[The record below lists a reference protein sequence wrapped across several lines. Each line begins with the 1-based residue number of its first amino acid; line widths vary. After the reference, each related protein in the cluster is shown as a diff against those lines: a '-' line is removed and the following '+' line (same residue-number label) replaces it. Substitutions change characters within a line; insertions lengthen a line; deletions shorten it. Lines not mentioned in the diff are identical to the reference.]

1 MSLVK
6 SKDKRTGITYVYESE
21 SYWDKEKQ
29 QPRAKRKLIGR
40 IDESTGEIVP
50 TDGRGRKR
58 KDQSSKKDAVTTLAA
73 RASLDAERS
82 LQEKDMLIEQ
92 LRSENL
98 SLKKDMQRL
107 LHDLQNIIGNYAH
120 KSESISERRRKETK

>member
-29 QPRAKRKLIGR
+29 QPRARRKLIGKL
-40 IDESTGEIVP
+40 DEATGEIIP

-58 KDQSSKKDAVTTLAA
+58 KDQNQKDGTDTTLAQDA
-73 RASLDAERS
+73 RLKEQAH
-82 LQEKDMLIEQ
+82 LIEQ
-92 LRSENL
+92 LKSENH
-98 SLKKDMQRL
+98 SLKKEKEQL
-107 LHDLQNIIGNYAH
+107 LIELRNIISKYDQ
-120 KSESISERRRKETK
+120 